1 VKPES
6 FCPLDQALYREIV
19 RQALAEDLRSGDVTT
34 KAVVSSEK
42 REIGEVFIKSP
53 GVLAGIDIA
62 LEAFCQLDSD
72 AELIQ
77 SREDGDWCEAG
88 ESVISIKGLASALL
102 SAERTALNF
111 LQRMSGTATLTRRF
125 IDSAGSH
132 VTVLDTRKTAP
143 NLRVLDKYAVRA
155 GGGVNHRFA
164 LDDGILIKDNH
175 IRVAGSIANAIKRVR
190 EAVNDM
196 PIEVEAQSLAEVK
209 AAVAAGADI
218 ILVDNFE
225 TSTVQEAV
233 RIVSGRA
240 KIEVSGGIT
249 LESIAEFAATGVDF
263 ISVGALTHSA
273 QAVDFS
279 FEIRS
284 TKTVLVDADGSSET
298 V

>member
-1 VKPES
+1 
-6 FCPLDQALYREIV
+6 
-19 RQALAEDLRSGDVTT
+19 
-34 KAVVSSEK
+34 
-42 REIGEVFIKSP
+42 
-53 GVLAGIDIA
+53 
-62 LEAFCQLDSD
+62 
-72 AELIQ
+72 
-77 SREDGDWCEAG
+77 
-88 ESVISIKGLASALL
+88 
-102 SAERTALNF
+102 
-111 LQRMSGTATLTRRF
+111 
-125 IDSAGSH
+125 
-132 VTVLDTRKTAP
+132 
-143 NLRVLDKYAVRA
+143 
-155 GGGVNHRFA
+155 
-164 LDDGILIKDNH
+164 
-175 IRVAGSIANAIKRVR
+175 
-190 EAVNDM
+190 M